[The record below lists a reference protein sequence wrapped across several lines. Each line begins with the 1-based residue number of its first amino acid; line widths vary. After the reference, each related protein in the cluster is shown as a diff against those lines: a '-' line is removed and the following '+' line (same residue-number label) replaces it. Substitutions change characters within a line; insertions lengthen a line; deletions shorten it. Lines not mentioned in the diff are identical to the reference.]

1 VRSRRHAGC
10 RVAVE
15 RAADRY
21 TLICDGPNIAF
32 SGIAGVLVL
41 APMYGGGAL
50 LIREVTRRAG
60 QGWPTMLLLA
70 VAYEVLQPGL
80 LDQSLFNPSYEGY
93 DFQSAAYVPALGIS
107 AHWATTFVGGHAVWS
122 IAVPIAV
129 VETLVP
135 ERRTTPW
142 LGRAGLTVTVVVFLL
157 GATVIFRDQTEQF
170 LATVPQMAGTAAATT
185 ALIAA
190 AFAVGRRPRAPVDRP
205 APRPWLVA
213 AMAVVAANLFFIRPE
228 SWPGVAAGVALVAVT
243 TLVVARWSR
252 RTGWSDTHRLA
263 LAGGALTAYL
273 WGGFALLAFE
283 GAATTF
289 NLAGQ
294 LLLVLGTAAL
304 LLAAARTAR
313 RASPASIHHA

>member
-1 VRSRRHAGC
+1 
-10 RVAVE
+10 
-15 RAADRY
+15 
-21 TLICDGPNIAF
+21 
-32 SGIAGVLVL
+32 
-41 APMYGGGAL
+41 M
-50 LIREVTRRAG
+50 
-60 QGWPTMLLLA
+60 
-70 VAYEVLQPGL
+70 
-80 LDQSLFNPSYEGY
+80 
-93 DFQSAAYVPALGIS
+93 
-107 AHWATTFVGGHAVWS
+107 
-122 IAVPIAV
+122 
-129 VETLVP
+129 
-135 ERRTTPW
+135 
-142 LGRAGLTVTVVVFLL
+142 VVFLL

-170 LATVPQMAGTAAATT
+170 LATVPQMAGTAAVTT
-185 ALIAA
+185 ALVAA

-252 RTGWSDTHRLA
+252 RTGAPAGPTPTATHRLA

>member
-1 VRSRRHAGC
+1 
-10 RVAVE
+10 
-15 RAADRY
+15 
-21 TLICDGPNIAF
+21 
-32 SGIAGVLVL
+32 
-41 APMYGGGAL
+41 
-50 LIREVTRRAG
+50 
-60 QGWPTMLLLA
+60 
-70 VAYEVLQPGL
+70 
-80 LDQSLFNPSYEGY
+80 
-93 DFQSAAYVPALGIS
+93 
-107 AHWATTFVGGHAVWS
+107 
-122 IAVPIAV
+122 
-129 VETLVP
+129 VP

-142 LGRAGLTVTVVVFLL
+142 LGRAGLTVTVVIFLL